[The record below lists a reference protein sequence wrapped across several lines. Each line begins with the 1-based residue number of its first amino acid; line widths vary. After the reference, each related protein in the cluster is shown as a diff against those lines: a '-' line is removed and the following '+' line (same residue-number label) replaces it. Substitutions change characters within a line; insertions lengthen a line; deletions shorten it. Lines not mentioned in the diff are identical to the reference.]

1 MKMQKSV
8 NFIAGI
14 AIFFAI
20 QTSNLSAASLIQPG
34 DRVAVV
40 GDSITEQKLYSKY
53 IETYLLACS
62 GVEDVKVF
70 QYGWGGETAGG
81 FASRMENDLAG
92 FKPTVVTLCYG
103 MNDGQYR
110 PYVDDIGRN
119 YEANMRRIIDGL
131 KKLGVRTIIIGS
143 PGVVDSKYFVK
154 NNFAPL
160 SGADGYNQNLGKL
173 RDICKKLA
181 QEYEQPF
188 ADVHQAMLDTM
199 IKAKAKMGEEFDVA
213 GKDGVHPRQNGHLV
227 MAYAFLKAMGFDGNI
242 GEISVDLNGNATATS
257 GHKVLSV
264 KNGTV
269 EIESVKYPFCFDP
282 DTKSPSSTRSILP
295 FCSFN
300 DDLNK
305 LTLKVK
311 NLSKPRAR
319 VKWGEQTKEF
329 TKGQLESGIN
339 LAAEFSQT
347 PFDEN
352 FQNIIRAIGT
362 KQNYETVLIKNL
374 ITSFRN
380 FSNETKNDP
389 ELAQAFKT
397 VTTRLMVRH
406 SELDKEVRQQIV
418 PVKHTIEIVPID

>member
-1 MKMQKSV
+1 MQKSV
-8 NFIAGI
+8 NFVAGI
-14 AIFFAI
+14 AILFAI
-20 QTSNLSAASLIQPG
+20 QTSNLSAAPLIQPG

-53 IETYLLACS
+53 IEAYLLACS
-62 GVEDVKVF
+62 GIEDVKTF

-110 PYVDDIGRN
+110 PYADDIGRN

-181 QEYEQPF
+181 QEYGQPF

-199 IKAKAKMGEEFDVA
+199 IKAKAKMGEDYDVA

-257 GHKVLSV
+257 GHKVLSA
-264 KNGTV
+264 KNGAV
-269 EIESVKYPFCFDP
+269 EIESVKYPFCFDSDP
-282 DTKSPSSTRSILP
+282 KSPSSTRSILP

-300 DDLNK
+300 DDLNR
-305 LTLKVK
+305 LTLKAK

-329 TKGQLESGIN
+329 TKEQLTSGIN

-380 FSNETKNDP
+380 FSNEAKNDP
-389 ELAQAFKT
+389 ELAQAFKV